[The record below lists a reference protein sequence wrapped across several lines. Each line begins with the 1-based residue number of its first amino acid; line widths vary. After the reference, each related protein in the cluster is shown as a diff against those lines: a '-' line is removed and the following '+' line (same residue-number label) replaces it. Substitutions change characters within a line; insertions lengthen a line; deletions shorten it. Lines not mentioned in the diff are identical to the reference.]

1 VFLGEQNR
9 RVLPRWRD
17 FETTLRLGELRNLKP
32 REAVSRE
39 DSEIVARRFFEW
51 QHNPTIWHAAD
62 LLNSAFVI
70 GNNESRRE
78 AVEFILHNRALAPPL
93 LVSFAE
99 QFTQQVGKVDAV
111 HGEEELSK
119 WLHVVRAR
127 LTDEPRNAIQWVELS
142 RLYILRGESARALK
156 AMTVAAALGPNS
168 RFVVRCAARLFL
180 HAHDTRK
187 ALSVIRNA
195 AGSKRDPWLLA
206 AEIAVASASQLPST
220 LARIGKLRNEDEAL
234 SMFERTELSS
244 ALATLELENGKTRH
258 ARQLFRR
265 SMASPNENSAAQVEW
280 ANRQIGGLDIRD
292 RALIDIQR
300 PFEVNAHL
308 SLVEGKWAA
317 AIEHGANWLRDQPF
331 SKWPAIFTSYVS
343 SLVEEYARSINILQ
357 ESLRLNPNDLMLRNN
372 LAFALASDN
381 RTDDAI
387 KVLRTTDYEKATGML
402 GITLAATHGLVSF
415 RMGAPDL
422 GRQLYRLAIER
433 ASRLDIQKYCLMA
446 DLYLAR
452 EEVLA
457 RTSATRT
464 AVEQALAKASKSTD
478 KEVAVVAE
486 QVRRLFEKFLSEGL
500 SSYARQNQ

>member
-1 VFLGEQNR
+1 
-9 RVLPRWRD
+9 
-17 FETTLRLGELRNLKP
+17 
-32 REAVSRE
+32 
-39 DSEIVARRFFEW
+39 
-51 QHNPTIWHAAD
+51 
-62 LLNSAFVI
+62 
-70 GNNESRRE
+70 
-78 AVEFILHNRALAPPL
+78 
-93 LVSFAE
+93 
-99 QFTQQVGKVDAV
+99 
-111 HGEEELSK
+111 
-119 WLHVVRAR
+119 
-127 LTDEPRNAIQWVELS
+127 
-142 RLYILRGESARALK
+142 
-156 AMTVAAALGPNS
+156 
-168 RFVVRCAARLFL
+168 
-180 HAHDTRK
+180 
-187 ALSVIRNA
+187 
-195 AGSKRDPWLLA
+195 
-206 AEIAVASASQLPST
+206 
-220 LARIGKLRNEDEAL
+220 
-234 SMFERTELSS
+234 
-244 ALATLELENGKTRH
+244 
-258 ARQLFRR
+258 
-265 SMASPNENSAAQVEW
+265 
-280 ANRQIGGLDIRD
+280 
-292 RALIDIQR
+292 
-300 PFEVNAHL
+300 
-308 SLVEGKWAA
+308 VEGKWAA